1 MRKLCSTTLRKS
13 STERF
18 GRREVSKVPA
28 SFVWHGDCD
37 VRFMR
42 TLSTAAIAISLWAC
56 CLVGCASERRSA
68 RTPDTRA
75 PIARAAL
82 VGAWVLTASR
92 SEGSEWEPA
101 HEPATFRFGPSGR
114 LQWTELGRQE
124 GEAHWSLDGDD
135 LSMITPERGPWTF
148 RLEQLDGDQALVF
161 DYERGRYHKLERRS
175 GRGATHPMLLSRT
188 F

>member
-1 MRKLCSTTLRKS
+1 
-13 STERF
+13 
-18 GRREVSKVPA
+18 
-28 SFVWHGDCD
+28 
-37 VRFMR
+37 MR
-42 TLSTAAIAISLWAC
+42 TCPLAAIAICLWAC
-56 CLVGCASERRSA
+56 CLVGCASERPSA
-68 RTPDTRA
+68 RAPHTRA
-75 PIARAAL
+75 PAVRAAL

-114 LQWTELGRQE
+114 FEWVELGRQE
-124 GEAHWSLDGDD
+124 EAHWSLDGDD

-175 GRGATHPMLLSRT
+175 GRGSVDPMLLSRT